1 MSSDASKFLAQS
13 QSRLS
18 FAGGERNNDRGR
30 RPTQSGWRSSAA
42 SRPYLHRVGNPYQTS
57 ESQASH
63 FPFASRLRQQQQAP
77 LFYSAT
83 DEFRE
88 ENDEEEHEREVADMY
103 ALQRSRRQIGG
114 GLDESSELEDD
125 GSKSLEAPEV
135 GGRRIG
141 RGIRSSWR
149 GDPAERNTKG
159 KGVDKMGPQKEDGS
173 EGSSDTSSKSKG
185 KLVDVG
191 LEDTLRSEMD
201 SPQDDFLDNPPSIQQ
216 LRRSGHNPD
225 SRFSMDTPFLPEE
238 TDEQALLDK
247 PSPPSSS
254 GSEVPALLNAPSE
267 PPRHDAFWG
276 HIFLLCQAALFA
288 SWFLIYLHTT
298 APDKKPLGDTVYT
311 TLHGSFSLLAT
322 YTVVAIFVS
331 LFWLAALRAYV
342 RPLVYAILIAV
353 PIILYSFSL
362 YPFIVSFK
370 GSWNGSSIQD
380 RLMRWS
386 SLAPAIVATLWI
398 VAVIKGRHSLHKAIS
413 IQEFAIRVLGSN
425 PGLIMVGFV
434 HLGAFVAWTWI
445 WISMFTRIFL
455 GGHRSSSLPTRFII
469 DISTWWMAIFF
480 VVVYL
485 WTLSVF
491 AGLQRSITAATVSQW
506 YFHRLAVP
514 TPSSHAIVQAAA
526 SHAISTLFGT
536 VVLSG
541 ALRLLVQL
549 PFLILPRRFTSLI
562 SLAMFQFIPTPIAAL
577 INPLSLT
584 YASIHSQPLA
594 ASAKGLSNL
603 HFLAPN
609 NASTSLN
616 PNTFSRDNAGDGWKS
631 DVAPLR
637 PYRLSKL
644 LLHATRLIVSLAMG
658 YGGWAQTAR
667 GLKLAGAG
675 FRGSLYAYIVGL
687 VAGAIGW
694 GILGAMEGV
703 LSNVVDG
710 LVVCWGS
717 EIGSSGRGEARY
729 CREAGWLFGDD
740 REGPITAEV

>member
-1 MSSDASKFLAQS
+1 MADASKFLAQS

-18 FAGGERNNDRGR
+18 FAAGERTNNDRPR
-30 RPTQSGWRSSAA
+30 RPNPSGWRSAA
-42 SRPYLHRVGNPYQTS
+42 GSRPYLQRVGNPYYAS

-88 ENDEEEHEREVADMY
+88 ENDEEEHEREVADLY
-103 ALQRSRRQIGG
+103 ALQRSRRQIGA
-114 GLDESSELEDD
+114 GLDESSELEDE
-125 GSKSLEAPEV
+125 GSKSLDAVEA
-135 GGRRIG
+135 GGRQIG

-149 GDPAERNTKG
+149 GDPPEKDRSG
-159 KGVDKMGPQKEDGS
+159 KGVDKMGQQKEDKS
-173 EGSSDTSSKSKG
+173 EGSSDSDSKG
-185 KLVDVG
+185 KGRLVDVG
-191 LEDTLRSEMD
+191 LEDTLRSELD
-201 SPQDDFLDNPPSIQQ
+201 SPQNDFLDNPPSIQK
-216 LRRSGHNPD
+216 LRNPSSD
-225 SRFSMDTPFLPEE
+225 QESRFPMGSPFLPQE
-238 TDEQALLDK
+238 TDDQSLLDHGR
-247 PSPPSSS
+247 PPSTS
-254 GSEVPALLNAPSE
+254 GSEVPALLNPPSE
-267 PPRHDAFWG
+267 PPRHDVFWG
-276 HIFLLCQAALFA
+276 HLFLLCQAAMFA
-288 SWFLIYLHTT
+288 SCFLIYLHTT
-298 APDKKPLGDTVYT
+298 APGKKPLGDTVYA
-311 TLHGSFSLLAT
+311 TLHGSFNLLAT

-342 RPLVYAILIAV
+342 RPLVYGILIIV

-362 YPFIVSFK
+362 YPFISSFK
-370 GSWNGSSIQD
+370 GSWNGTSIQD
-380 RLMRWS
+380 RAMRWAS
-386 SLAPAIVATLWI
+386 FVPAILATLW
-398 VAVIKGRHSLHKAIS
+398 VLTVVKGRHSLHKAIS
-413 IQEFAIRVLGSN
+413 IQEFAIRILGAN
-425 PGLIMVGFV
+425 PGLVMVGFV
-434 HLGAFVAWTWI
+434 HLGAFVVWTWL

-455 GGHRSSSLPTRFII
+455 GGHRSSSLSTRFII
-469 DISTWWMAIFF
+469 DASTWWMATFF
-480 VVVYL
+480 VVIYL
-485 WTLSVF
+485 WTLSIF

-514 TPSSHAIVQAAA
+514 SPSSQAVIQAAA
-526 SHAISTLFGT
+526 SHAVTTLFGT
-536 VVLSG
+536 VALSG

-549 PFLILPRRFTSLI
+549 PFLLLPRRLTAVM
-562 SLAMFQFIPTPIAAL
+562 SLAMFKFIPTPIAAL

-584 YASIHSQPLA
+584 YASIHSQPLG

-603 HFLAPN
+603 HFLAPS
-609 NASTSLN
+609 NATTSLH
-616 PNTFSRDNAGDGWKS
+616 PNTFSSGNASDGWKS

-644 LLHATRLIVSLAMG
+644 LLHATRMIVSLAMG

-675 FRGSLYAYIVGL
+675 IRGSLYAYVVGL

-710 LVVCWGS
+710 VVVCWGS
-717 EIGSSGRGEARY
+717 EVGSSGRGEARY

-740 REGPITAEV
+740 GDGAGTLEV